1 MLAQL
6 DLVENNRIVQG
17 SSGREDVL
25 NRERETRP
33 TNVPNTRKYEK

>member
-1 MLAQL
+1 MLEHVDSVA
-6 DLVENNRIVQG
+6 DNRIVQG

-33 TNVPNTRKYEK
+33 TALSGRSRT